1 MRKSDQII
9 HAIKMIL
16 GVYIFICTSPFTY
29 VFGVC
34 VLCPIHVYGLPNPLR
49 RFSVAENKIVVHSSR
64 LN

>member
-34 VLCPIHVYGLPNPLR
+34 VLCPNHAAVCLTLSEDFQWQRI
-49 RFSVAENKIVVHSSR
+49 K
-64 LN
+64 

>member
-9 HAIKMIL
+9 YAIKMIL
-16 GVYIFICTSPFTY
+16 GVLFICTSPFTY

-34 VLCPIHVYGLPNPLR
+34 VLCPIHVCGLPNPLR
-49 RFSVAENKIVVHSSR
+49 RFPVTENKIVVHSGR